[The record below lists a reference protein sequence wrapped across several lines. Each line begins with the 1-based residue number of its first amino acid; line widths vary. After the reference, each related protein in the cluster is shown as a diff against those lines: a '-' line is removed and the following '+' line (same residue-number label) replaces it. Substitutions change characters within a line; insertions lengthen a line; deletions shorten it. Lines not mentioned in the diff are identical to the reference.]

1 MKTVCVVSDL
11 HMFCKRSH
19 WEDHLAAID
28 TAAAKS
34 DIFVFNGDTVDFKWT
49 TLNSVEETVDAAIA
63 FLRDIAARFPA
74 CQFHVNLGNHDH
86 TQGFID
92 ALDVLA
98 RSTENL
104 TWHPYYLRMGNTL
117 FIHGDA
123 ATRRM
128 NQAQLEA
135 YRSGWMQHKKQ
146 GRMKNRVYDAAF
158 KARAHLAISRLAHPP
173 RRTLERVHSYIH
185 DIGHGTPEGVEN
197 VYFGHTHVAVD
208 GARYGGVTFHNGGA
222 PMRGVDFRLLMLE
235 VSEID

>member
-19 WEDHLAAID
+19 WEDHLDAID
-28 TAAAKS
+28 EAAEKS

-49 TLNSVEETVDAAIA
+49 TLNSVDETIDAAIE
-63 FLRDIAARFPA
+63 FLRGIAARFPA

-104 TWHPYYLRMGNTL
+104 SWHPYYLRMGNTL

-135 YRSGWMQHKKQ
+135 YRGGWMHHKKQ

-173 RRTLERVHSYIH
+173 RKTLERVHSYIH